1 MINCCTSR
9 RSCVLP
15 ESSTCVTL
23 FRALRIWGNMNRE
36 SLNPGAPDQ
45 NLGPGMGLEGMWT
58 LPNAGGST
66 PDSDLTSES
75 GTFLESSLT
84 LVIDPLPFIR

>member
-23 FRALRIWGNMNRE
+23 FRTLRIWGNMNRE
-36 SLNPGAPDQ
+36 SLNPGVLQTRTRGLVWGWKECGLCQMQGAPRRTQ
-45 NLGPGMGLEGMWT
+45 ISHQSPARSL
-58 LPNAGGST
+58 
-66 PDSDLTSES
+66 
-75 GTFLESSLT
+75 SSLT
-84 LVIDPLPFIR
+84 LVIGPLPFIR